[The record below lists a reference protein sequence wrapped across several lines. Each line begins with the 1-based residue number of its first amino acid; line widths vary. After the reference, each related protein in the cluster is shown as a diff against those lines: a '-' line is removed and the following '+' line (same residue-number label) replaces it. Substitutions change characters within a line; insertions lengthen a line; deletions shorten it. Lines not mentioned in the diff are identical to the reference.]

1 MLNGDAGIQVTRV
14 ADADARARLAEIAE
28 LFQFVAGS
36 VDEILETSPELFRV
50 REAAGNIFSLS
61 QTLLDEA
68 SHLANGFENLAG
80 GRTRYRG
87 GYALGLLAL
96 ASIILI
102 GLVMVRTTNRQLRE
116 TAKRTNATNR
126 QSCACSMKSKSWPMA
141 T

>member
-1 MLNGDAGIQVTRV
+1 MLAGDDSAAQAADAFGRDAGRFGQVLEGMLNGNATIQITRV
-14 ADADARARLAEIAE
+14 EDADARARLAEIAE

-80 GRTRYRG
+80 GRTLDTVG
-87 GYALGLLAL
+87 GYAPVSYTHLTLP
-96 ASIILI
+96 
-102 GLVMVRTTNRQLRE
+102 TT
-116 TAKRTNATNR
+116 
-126 QSCACSMKSKSWPMA
+126 PYV
-141 T
+141 